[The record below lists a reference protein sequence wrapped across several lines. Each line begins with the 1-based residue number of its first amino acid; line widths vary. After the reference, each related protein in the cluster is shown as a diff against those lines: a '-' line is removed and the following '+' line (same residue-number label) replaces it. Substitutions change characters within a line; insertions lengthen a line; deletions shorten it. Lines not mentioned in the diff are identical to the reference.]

1 MHWSRPLSRA
11 TCCQVDPD
19 HPDNAPL
26 LQFRNSE
33 SCEQLNAW
41 ISGRTAA
48 ALNLTGARFGAYW
61 HALFAEHNE
70 WLEQCSAARRRR
82 FQAGLLKKTQTNAKE
97 DRLDRKHRAAACVGL
112 SWLSAKGS
120 ASCLGLASRPIMRVE
135 VVAAGRVG

>member
-1 MHWSRPLSRA
+1 MEHENHESMQMRLWHPLPLSLP
-11 TCCQVDPD
+11 TSCQVDPD

-48 ALNLTGARFGAYW
+48 ALNLTGGRFGVYW

-70 WLEQCSAARRRR
+70 WVEQCSSARRRR
-82 FQAGLLKKTQTNAKE
+82 FQAGFLKRNPDKCERKT
-97 DRLDRKHRAAACVGL
+97 VGQ
-112 SWLSAKGS
+112 
-120 ASCLGLASRPIMRVE
+120 E
-135 VVAAGRVG
+135 T